1 MGIVL
6 WVMFGILAGSLAR
19 LVMPGPR
26 AGGFAVS
33 LPLGIGG
40 AVIGGMLSVMFG
52 IGSAMEF
59 DFRSLLMAITGS
71 LLLLFSYRSFAMRA
85 VA

>member
-1 MGIVL
+1 MGILL
-6 WVMFGILAGSLAR
+6 WVVFGILAGLLAR

-26 AGGFAVS
+26 AGGFAVA
-33 LPLGIGG
+33 LPLGVAG
-40 AVIGGMLSVMFG
+40 AVIGGMLGVMFG
-52 IGSAMEF
+52 VGSAMEF
-59 DFRSLLMAITGS
+59 RFASLLLAVTGS